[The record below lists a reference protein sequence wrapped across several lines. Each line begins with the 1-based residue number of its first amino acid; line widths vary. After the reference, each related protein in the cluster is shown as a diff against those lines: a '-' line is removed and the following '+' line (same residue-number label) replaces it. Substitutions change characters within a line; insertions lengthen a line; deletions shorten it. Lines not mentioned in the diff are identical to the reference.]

1 MKKLL
6 FALAVLGTVSFA
18 ATSCNKNDDS
28 KEEEGEASIVGTWEE
43 GDASITVKTSLGTE
57 VSLEDFLKTVGIPAG
72 EVTDGIEDSLPGR
85 LELTS
90 DNQAIVYE
98 QDETGKW
105 NNVGGGTYSLKG
117 DQLTMH
123 VTYTVEDDDEPDDV
137 TFTATVKSVTSKK
150 AEILIDMTPF
160 MNELFAAFTAEDPEA
175 AAAINKLFAGC
186 SFLAN
191 VTLNRVKK

>member
-28 KEEEGEASIVGTWEE
+28 KDEEGEASIVGTWEE
-43 GDASITVKTSLGTE
+43 EDATLTVKTAAGIETPL
-57 VSLEDFLKTVGIPAG
+57 DQFLKTLGVPA
-72 EVTDGIEDSLPGR
+72 EDVTDGIEEGLPGR

-90 DNQAIVYE
+90 DNKVIVYE
-98 QDETGKW
+98 QDERTGKW

-123 VTYTVEDDDEPDDV
+123 VTYSVEDDEEPDDV

-150 AEILIDMTPF
+150 AEIFIDMTPL
-160 MNELFAAFTAEDPEA
+160 MNELFAAFGAEDPEA

-186 SFLAN
+186 SFLAD
-191 VTLNRVKK
+191 VTLKRVK